1 MDRVEDAGAAD
12 DAPVEDVRPSST
24 ANGSG
29 TKSSGDIDDVGGDSA
44 PTTGEHGG
52 EAEEA

>member
-1 MDRVEDAGAAD
+1 
-12 DAPVEDVRPSST
+12 VRPSSST
-24 ANGSG
+24 NGSG
-29 TKSSGDIDDVGGDSA
+29 KSTDGDIDDVGGDSA